1 VQRVSGQ
8 VSTVVIAL
16 QIVISDCLSSCAARF
31 RSHAALSAE
40 NLFVRKQLAL
50 FQ

>member
-1 VQRVSGQ
+1 MQRVSGQ
-8 VSTVVIAL
+8 VATVVIAL
-16 QIVISDCLSSCAARF
+16 QIAISYCLSSCAALF
-31 RSHAALSAE
+31 RSRAGLAAE